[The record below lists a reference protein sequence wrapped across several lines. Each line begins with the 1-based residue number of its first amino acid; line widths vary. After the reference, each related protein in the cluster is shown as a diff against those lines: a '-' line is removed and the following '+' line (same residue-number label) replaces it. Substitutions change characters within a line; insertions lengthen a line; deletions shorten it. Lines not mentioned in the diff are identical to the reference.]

1 MQNQSSQWL
10 IPVLLAAGAGLA
22 LWYYW
27 INVSEPLPTAEPTP
41 PPPVEAPEPMPGP
54 LHPVA
59 PVAETPA
66 ERPDLVPLPPLNESD
81 EYFKLELSEVFGAG
95 LEAMLADTRMIE
107 RIVATVDSLPRSH
120 VAERIRPLGR
130 LDDAFLVDGQDD
142 SGGFTISPDNY
153 RRYDGLVTMALSA
166 DVGAV
171 AELYRRYYPLFQD
184 AYVDLGYPQGYF
196 NDRLVEVIDH
206 LLATP
211 DVGDSV
217 GLVRPHVL
225 FEYEDPDLE
234 ALSSGQKLMLRMG
247 SEHANSLKSRL
258 RELRALITNL

>member
-27 INVSEPLPTAEPTP
+27 VNVSEPLPVADEPT

-54 LHPVA
+54 LHPIA
-59 PVAETPA
+59 PVAEEPM
-66 ERPDLVPLPPLNESD
+66 ERTDLVPLPPLDQSD
-81 EYFKLELSEVFGAG
+81 EYFKLELGEVFGAG

-130 LDDAFLVDGQDD
+130 LDNEFLVDGQDD
-142 SGGFTISPDNY
+142 SGGFSISPDNY
-153 RRYDGLVTMALSA
+153 RRYDALVMMALSA
-166 DVGAV
+166 DIGTV

-206 LLATP
+206 LLETP
-211 DVGDSV
+211 DISDPV

-225 FEYEDPDLE
+225 YEFEDPDLE
-234 ALSSGQKLMLRMG
+234 ALSSGQKLMLRIG
-247 SEHANSLKSRL
+247 REHATSLKSRL
-258 RELRALITNL
+258 RELRALITTM